1 MKYQDFMNI
10 LDVLDTIDYESTYIP
25 TIKEL
30 MDNEVGKNFEQ
41 FKEYLLYIS
50 EQLAAK
56 GTNLTTDERELNIF
70 LNDLFSKHIE
80 YDDVKDVEDM
90 ETEK

>member
-1 MKYQDFMNI
+1 MKYQEFMNT
-10 LDVLDTIDYESTYIP
+10 LDILDTIEYESTYIP

-80 YDDVKDVEDM
+80 YDDVEDS
-90 ETEK
+90 EDTE